1 MKKWSISWKS
11 SKQRRKQRKYRFN
24 APLHVRQKLLSAN
37 LDKTLRKEYKK
48 RSLPIRS
55 GDEVVV
61 VIGKYKG
68 TFGKITEINLK
79 KMLVYVDSVKVKK
92 ASGQEVNAKIDPSN
106 LKIDKHF

>member
-1 MKKWSISWKS
+1 MHQPNSNPS
-11 SKQRRKQRKYRFN
+11 RLER
-24 APLHVRQKLLSAN
+24 LH
-37 LDKTLRKEYKK
+37 
-48 RSLPIRS
+48 
-55 GDEVVV
+55 EVVV

-106 LKIDKHF
+106 LKIVKLNLDDKKRLKFIERKKELLSKTH